1 MCVFSPSPLPLFIG
15 VVELGWLITF
25 ALSVIVALS
34 EYGGNLAL
42 SA

>member
-1 MCVFSPSPLPLFIG
+1 MCFFLFLSHSFIG
-15 VVELGWLITF
+15 AIQLGFYATF
-25 ALSVIVALS
+25 ALSVITALS